1 MAEGI
6 SYLLSNVLQ
15 LLLGI
20 GVLVAI
26 RVRLGRSEW
35 ATICAWGI
43 GAGIPFDVAWV
54 AIAAIRAV
62 NPDFAWYESKL
73 LTAGVLPIVRGLNGA
88 GWLLII
94 LGVLSVGPR
103 ALSPDPQIVARS
115 RQTDRPLWVHGLLF
129 FVTFGI
135 YWYVWLYRLV
145 RRLREGEPG
154 TLTFTPGQA
163 VGFMFIPLFNIYWIF
178 NVGIR
183 VAQAVSEV
191 EQRVGDEQANSRYSS
206 TGATLLWLYMLI
218 TNLLSSADRY
228 VLAFQGSL
236 TWDDPQQV
244 GQMVQSGVHCTALLV
259 AFSLYAQSALNRI
272 MRAEATGAPAPYP
285 ED

>member
-1 MAEGI
+1 MYDDI
-6 SYLLSNVLQ
+6 SHLLSNVLQ

-20 GVLVAI
+20 GILVAI
-26 RVRLGRSEW
+26 KARLGRSSW
-35 ATICAWGI
+35 ATMCAWGI
-43 GAGIPFDVAWV
+43 GAGIPVNFAWV
-54 AIAAIRAV
+54 VIAAIQAI
-62 NPDFAWYESKL
+62 NPGFAWFESKL
-73 LTAGVLPIVRGLNGA
+73 LTAGVLPIVRGLSGA
-88 GWLLII
+88 GWLVIL

-103 ALSPDPQIVARS
+103 ALSPDPQIVAGS
-115 RQTDRPLWVHGLLF
+115 REEGRPLWVHGLLF

-145 RRLREGEPG
+145 RQLREREPRA
-154 TLTFTPGQA
+154 LTFTPGQA
-163 VGFMFIPLFNIYWIF
+163 VGFMFIPLFSIYWIF
-178 NVGIR
+178 NLGIR
-183 VAQAVSEV
+183 LAQAVSEV

-206 TGATLLWLYMLI
+206 TGAILLWLYMLI

-236 TWDDPQQV
+236 SWGDSQQL
-244 GQMVQSGVHCTALLV
+244 GQMIQSGVHCTALLV